1 MLKLEIIRSISTY
14 ENYMNYKRYI
24 PRKQVR
30 CTYCTDNRIGN
41 SGRTKDLEDE
51 WQSVPAKHPL
61 WYCKKG
67 KGKHEFLLVK
77 EEDSWIFP
85 GKWQTFRCSICG
97 KKKLKHLH
105 SSAIEQLVA

>member
-1 MLKLEIIRSISTY
+1 MVKLEIICNFSIC
-14 ENYMNYKRYI
+14 ENYMNHKRHK

-30 CTYCTDNRIGN
+30 CTYCTENRIGN
-41 SGRTKDLEDE
+41 SGRTKDLKDE
-51 WQSVPAKHPL
+51 WRSVPARHPS

-67 KGKHEFLLVK
+67 KGKHEFLLIK

-85 GKWQTFRCSICG
+85 GKWQTFRCSSCG

-105 SSAIEQLVA
+105 SPTIVQLIG